1 MKARVLFVCV
11 GNAIRSQMAEGF
23 ARVYGRGLV
32 APASAGV
39 APATRIDPRTVQLMD
54 EIGIDVSEHFPKH
67 AAAMTRLPFELIV
80 NISGHDLPK
89 GFTAP
94 AIEWEVADPIGQSE
108 EEYRRTRDRIQR
120 LTLKLVD
127 EIRAQAEAAPAPKP
141 EIVAAPS
148 KTILDRRRRLRKV

>member
-1 MKARVLFVCV
+1 MKARVLFVCI

-23 ARVYGRGLV
+23 ARVYGRGIV

-80 NISGHDLPK
+80 NISGHELPK
-89 GFTAP
+89 GFSAP

-108 EEYRRTRDRIQR
+108 EDYRRTRDRIQR

-127 EIRAQAEAAPAPKP
+127 EIRAQAESASKP
-141 EIVAAPS
+141 EPVAVVN
-148 KTILDRRRRLRKV
+148 KTMLDRRRRLRKV

>member
-1 MKARVLFVCV
+1 VKARVLFVCI

-23 ARVYGRGLV
+23 ARVYGRGIV

-80 NISGHDLPK
+80 NISGHELPK
-89 GFTAP
+89 GFSAP

-108 EEYRRTRDRIQR
+108 EDYRRTRDRIQR

-127 EIRAQAEAAPAPKP
+127 EIRAQAESASKP
-141 EIVAAPS
+141 EPVAVVN
-148 KTILDRRRRLRKV
+148 KTMLDRRRRLRKV